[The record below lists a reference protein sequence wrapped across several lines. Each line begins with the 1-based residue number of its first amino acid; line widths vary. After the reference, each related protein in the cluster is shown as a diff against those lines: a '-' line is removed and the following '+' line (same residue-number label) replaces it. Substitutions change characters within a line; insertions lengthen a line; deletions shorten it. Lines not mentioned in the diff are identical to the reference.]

1 MYNKWGYQFFSPGL
15 LRIFVRQ
22 AQFPATIGYS
32 ARDAV
37 TTFAVG
43 EYKDDEMNDL
53 GWTRERLKRAEKQT
67 ITSLLDYI

>member
-1 MYNKWGYQFFSPGL
+1 
-15 LRIFVRQ
+15 
-22 AQFPATIGYS
+22 
-32 ARDAV
+32 V